1 MAKQPDTQ
9 RSAYSPREIA
19 KRWGCG
25 HDKVYGEIRAGRL
38 HAKKIGKL
46 SRITAE
52 EERRYLASL
61 PDLELG
67 GAK

>member
-1 MAKQPDTQ
+1 MAKQSDTH
-9 RSAYSPREIA
+9 RSAFSPREIA

-38 HAKKIGKL
+38 HAKKLGKL

-52 EERRYLASL
+52 EEARYLASL
-61 PDLELG
+61 PDLQLG
-67 GAK
+67 GGE